1 LDESLL
7 SVSDI
12 GRFVAADNLVTNNWD
27 KAGLNLGL
35 VVAFTLQSQV
45 FHWLHARARGGP
57 GDGLSESNP
66 DTVHTDESL
75 TISQLLSEQFF
86 FFFSHLRIY
95 EFRNF
100 FMIIF

>member
-86 FFFSHLRIY
+86 FSSTIWEFMNLRT
-95 EFRNF
+95 FL
-100 FMIIF
+100 